1 MRVFCTEGKGEGG
14 GPRRVGWHDRAD
26 RYGMASRGRESV
38 PGQRIRAHQTHPLCF
53 PSHFPGPDRARV
65 PHGASTST
73 TAAFQPMVPPP
84 PPPFHTFQVLTTL
97 GYLMEPVP
105 APLQPFSR
113 WYRLTR
119 RRSSDRISGE
129 IMVIVGVM
137 PGYVHDAVRGRGG
150 RRQLLADRRRPSS
163 ALICSHLPLPDIN
176 LANVSIDRLSG
187 VRTAPTSWIHSC
199 SRYSVNYELSCELK
213 M

>member
-1 MRVFCTEGKGEGG
+1 
-14 GPRRVGWHDRAD
+14 
-26 RYGMASRGRESV
+26 
-38 PGQRIRAHQTHPLCF
+38 
-53 PSHFPGPDRARV
+53 
-65 PHGASTST
+65 
-73 TAAFQPMVPPP
+73 MVPPP
-84 PPPFHTFQVLTTL
+84 PHLHTFQVLTTL

-137 PGYVHDAVRGRGG
+137 PGYVHDAVRGGG
-150 RRQLLADRRRPSS
+150 VVRQVPGFGREAQCCTD
-163 ALICSHLPLPDIN
+163 
-176 LANVSIDRLSG
+176 
-187 VRTAPTSWIHSC
+187 
-199 SRYSVNYELSCELK
+199 